1 MGVLAKHAQTR
12 QVSDMGCP
20 SEYKSVSTKEGKI
33 TFQRFLVISAEIGL
47 QSIKIHFFVAIFP
60 CHFSSTFSFK
70 RRVFFMSYYKL
81 KRKQTVDGTE
91 IFEFRKYHQID

>member
-33 TFQRFLVISAEIGL
+33 LRIVVSIAAVIVFLWKMQVLATTG
-47 QSIKIHFFVAIFP
+47 
-60 CHFSSTFSFK
+60 
-70 RRVFFMSYYKL
+70 
-81 KRKQTVDGTE
+81 
-91 IFEFRKYHQID
+91 QICPGSN